1 VKGEPF
7 RVYQA
12 SHCQFLC
19 LGNAKSC
26 KGFRD
31 KASRFG
37 HATHLIRGLGGSHDA
52 KEITKL
58 LGLAG
63 CLGKTESKKA
73 KTDQELE

>member
-1 VKGEPF
+1 MSIKLATANIYVWAM
-7 RVYQA
+7 QN
-12 SHCQFLC
+12 H
-19 LGNAKSC
+19 AKVFVTRLPGS
-26 KGFRD
+26 
-31 KASRFG
+31 SRFG